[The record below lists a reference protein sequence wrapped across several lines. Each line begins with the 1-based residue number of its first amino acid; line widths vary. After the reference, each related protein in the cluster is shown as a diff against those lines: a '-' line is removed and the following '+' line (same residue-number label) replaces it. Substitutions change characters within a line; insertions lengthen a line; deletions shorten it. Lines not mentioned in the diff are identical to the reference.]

1 MLIEIYEGQL
11 NTVKNR
17 EQLLKIGHAEKRYLL
32 FREEHPRLM
41 EKLIHDVLASI
52 LSIETKYL
60 YKIKKKF
67 FRK

>member
-17 EQLLKIGHAEKRYLL
+17 EQLLKVGHAEKRYLL

-41 EKLIHDVLASI
+41 GKLIHDVLASI
-52 LSIETKYL
+52 LSIEPKYL